1 MKVQDVMSSAVV
13 TARADTPFKEIVETL
28 LTSSVSGVPVVDDSD
43 TLIGMVTE
51 ADLLPKEAYG
61 NRRRKKALSL
71 VADVL
76 LGRESVW
83 IEKARGLVARDVMS
97 TNVVTVAPEENVRVA
112 ARRMIEEGV
121 KRLPV
126 VSDGRLVGIVSRP
139 DLLSVFSRQDDSLAA
154 SIRTLV
160 RRCMYVEPEYAVEVS
175 VDDGIVTLEGVV
187 RFQSDVD
194 VLGAIVGAAD
204 GVVGVDNKLRYR
216 EPDAV

>member
-1 MKVQDVMSSAVV
+1 MKVQDVMTPAVV
-13 TARADTPFKEIVETL
+13 TVGPDTPFKEVVETL
-28 LTSSVSGVPVVDDSD
+28 LTSSVSGVPVVDEKD

-61 NRRRKKALSL
+61 DRRRKKALSL

-83 IEKARGLVARDVMS
+83 IEKAKGLVAGDVMS
-97 TNVVTVAPEENVRVA
+97 RSVVTVTPEENVRVA

-139 DLLSVFSRQDDSLAA
+139 DLLSVFSRRDDSLAA
-154 SIRTLV
+154 SIRALV
-160 RRCMYVEPEYAVEVS
+160 RRCMYVEPDYLVEVS
-175 VDDGIVTLEGVV
+175 ASEGVVTLEGIV

-194 VLGAIVGAAD
+194 VLAAIVGAAD

-216 EPDAV
+216 EKDAS